1 MLEDISLPHDPLHKV
16 GDLVSLR
23 GPDDNNGVHAVDH
36 QRGKSIFLPQNTTGL
51 ILDIIRFQN
60 ENLILYVVLVL
71 DKQLLL
77 PEQNIFKC

>member
-1 MLEDISLPHDPLHKV
+1 MLEDISLPHNPLHKV

-23 GPDDNNGVHAVDH
+23 SDDNNGVHAIDH
-36 QRGKSIFLPQNTTGL
+36 QRGSMFLPQNTPGL
-51 ILDIIRFQN
+51 ILDIVYFQS

-77 PEQNIFKC
+77 PKQYIFKC